1 MINKINNHTNNITM
15 SHLENSSP
23 FNHEPILGE
32 VVKICEIGTLRM
44 IDGSEKPYSE
54 KFFVSIKELPT
65 ESNDYTY
72 SGIVSNKLIYSKQEM
87 GSIITFKHKHII
99 EMTGRVHSYEVSE
112 FYINL
117 LKRNPELLRMF
128 QKIAVK
134 KM

>member
-1 MINKINNHTNNITM
+1 M
-15 SHLENSSP
+15 SFLENSSP

-32 VVKICEIGTLRM
+32 VVKICEIGTIRM

-87 GSIITFKHKHII
+87 GSIVSFKHKHII
-99 EMTGRVHSYEVSE
+99 EMTGRVHSIEVSE